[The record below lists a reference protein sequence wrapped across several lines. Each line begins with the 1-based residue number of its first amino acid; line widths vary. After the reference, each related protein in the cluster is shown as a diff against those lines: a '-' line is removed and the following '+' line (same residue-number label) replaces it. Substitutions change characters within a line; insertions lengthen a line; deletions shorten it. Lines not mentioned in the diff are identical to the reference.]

1 VYGVAV
7 YVDHPNDPVG
17 TNILASCREVHGA
30 YLRPYASI
38 RRDDLGNVTDSSIK
52 YWRWMFWISFTKQ
65 NITKVL
71 DEFYGEYRDLALGY
85 AQESGNLTY
94 RNKKNN

>member
-52 YWRWMFWISFTKQ
+52 Y
-65 NITKVL
+65 
-71 DEFYGEYRDLALGY
+71 
-85 AQESGNLTY
+85 
-94 RNKKNN
+94 